1 MLNGLSAKHLDS
13 TTAFDIRGG
22 PGGAIALL
30 YTIDDGL
37 RAEELRQKRLKQGVL
52 EEDDLK
58 PAKLVNFG
66 NCRRRN
72 LLNFR
77 VNVQRYYIP

>member
-1 MLNGLSAKHLDS
+1 MPGIPREGIQAAINSIIAVLNGLSAKHLDS

-58 PAKLVNFG
+58 P
-66 NCRRRN
+66 RN
-72 LLNFR
+72 L
-77 VNVQRYYIP
+77 